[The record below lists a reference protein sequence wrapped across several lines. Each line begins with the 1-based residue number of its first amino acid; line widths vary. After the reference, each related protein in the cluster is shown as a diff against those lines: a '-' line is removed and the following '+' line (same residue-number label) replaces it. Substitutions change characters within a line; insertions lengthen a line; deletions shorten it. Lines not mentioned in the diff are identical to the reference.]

1 VNTTTGTAVGASA
14 EPAGVP
20 PSTDP
25 PKRRHTR
32 AWVVV
37 GILAFL
43 ALLPLRGL
51 LRNQGPPMEEGFM
64 LVFPERVLKGD
75 LPNRDF
81 LHLYGPGSL
90 WALAGAYKVFGVSLL
105 VERLFGFAQQMAI
118 VAGVFLLARRWGRV
132 AALSCAAISCII
144 IMPPIGLT
152 ALAWVGAVGLGML
165 ALDAA
170 LAASRAPGTGRRRH
184 RLLVTAGLLAG
195 ATLLFRL
202 DLVVAITLA
211 GVALF
216 PLFSGR
222 ERRTLLLSLAAGLS
236 PYLIH
241 LATAGPGNVVRGM
254 ILDPVVYLRGGR
266 RLSIPPP
273 PGHLEGFLQRAGEL
287 RKLDWPLP
295 TLRSPTQLTLWFFV
309 LLFAVAALVFTG
321 WRLVRADRTSVRGRA
336 LFAAGLFSV
345 GLLPQAIQRTDSTHF
360 AWVSCVPLA
369 LLPLACIEWSR
380 LRFAWPER
388 TRELVAGALVLALLV
403 FVLPRFTVQQFA
415 DYTLQTFGKHREA
428 YKIERNGRVFY
439 YGKRAVAEALPGL
452 IHDLDRASRPGDSLL
467 VGTTDL
473 RKTPYSDAFLYY
485 LFPELKPATYYIEMD
500 PGVANADDSKL
511 AGEVRKADFLVLSS
525 VWNDWSEPN
534 DSRNFGSDVPNQIV
548 RRDFCKLGDYQGQ
561 YELYERCAKLHPKP

>member
-1 VNTTTGTAVGASA
+1 VNTVAGAAVGETS
-14 EPAGVP
+14 EPTAPSP
-20 PSTDP
+20 PP
-25 PKRRHTR
+25 PTSRRSQTR
-32 AWVVV
+32 TWIVV
-37 GILAFL
+37 GLLAFL

-118 VAGVFLLARRWGRV
+118 VAGVFLLARRWGRAV
-132 AALSCAAISCII
+132 ALLCAAISCII

-170 LAASRAPGTGRRRH
+170 LAASSAPGAGRRRH
-184 RLLVTAGLLAG
+184 RFLVTAGVLAG
-195 ATLLFRL
+195 VALLFRL
-202 DLVVAITLA
+202 DLVVAIVLA
-211 GVALF
+211 GAALF
-216 PLFSGR
+216 PLFTGR
-222 ERRTLLLSLAAGLS
+222 ERRTLLLSLAAGVS

-273 PGHLEGFLQRAGEL
+273 PSHLEGFLQRAGEL

-295 TLRSPTQLTLWFFV
+295 TLRSPVQLTIWFFV
-309 LLFAVAALVFTG
+309 LLFAVGALVITG
-321 WRLVRADRTSVRGRA
+321 WQLVRSDRASVRGRA
-336 LFAAGLFSV
+336 LLAAGLFSV
-345 GLLPQAIQRTDSTHF
+345 GMLPQAVQRTDSTHF
-360 AWVSCVPLA
+360 AWVSCVPVA

-380 LRFAWPER
+380 PRFHWKPR
-388 TRELVAGALVLALLV
+388 VRELVAGGLVLGLLV

-439 YGKRAVAEALPGL
+439 YGKKAVADALPGL
-452 IHDLDRASRPGDSLL
+452 IHDLGRYSKPGDSLL

-485 LFPELKPATYYIEMD
+485 LFPELRPATYYIEMD

-561 YELYERCAKLHPKP
+561 YELFERCDRRRSSA